1 MNILFESIIETKDEE
16 KGYSFIRNF
25 YTCKNIYI
33 DLNGEI
39 LLDGKTSI
47 RIGNNIDLYINESQN
62 KLFAEIKPFKEMTEF
77 AYIKLLSMV
86 EKAISQNKTIKIRL
100 EKYVVVSND
109 FIILNKITSKSHG
122 IVKFEIL

>member
-100 EKYVVVSND
+100 EKYIVVSND

>member
-62 KLFAEIKPFKEMTEF
+62 KLFTEIKPFKEMTEF

-100 EKYVVVSND
+100 EKYIVVSND
-109 FIILNKITSKSHG
+109 FIILNKITSKNHG